1 MDQEKQVILSRFDDY
16 GKELKREHEAQVERL
31 RKDYQAKV
39 KTLQDRDAQAREE
52 IDSERLEIESIRNT
66 LE

>member
-31 RKDYQAKV
+31 RKDFQGKV
-39 KTLQDRDAQAREE
+39 KTLQDREAQAREE
-52 IDSERLEIESIRNT
+52 IDSERLEIESIRNS